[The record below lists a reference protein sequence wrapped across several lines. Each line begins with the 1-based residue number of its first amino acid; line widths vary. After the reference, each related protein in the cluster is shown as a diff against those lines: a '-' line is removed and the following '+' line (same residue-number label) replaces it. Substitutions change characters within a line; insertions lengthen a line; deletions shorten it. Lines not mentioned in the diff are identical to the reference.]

1 MCSLSTCVM
10 DYHSCLLYEIVS
22 LHCIF
27 NVMSAKQYWHWQL
40 AEMFYQLTK
49 SDEVRQNI
57 LFNERR
63 YMTICE
69 QLHLLIDSIA
79 QLADDY
85 EVWIFLAVGILA
97 IFAKII
103 LLMWLML
110 SNSVQYRRLFDSFRV
125 YNTMTACLGFHKFK

>member
-97 IFAKII
+97 IYVEII
-103 LLMWLML
+103 ALL
-110 SNSVQYRRLFDSFRV
+110 
-125 YNTMTACLGFHKFK
+125 